1 MLESEKKAVS
11 KYTQVLYDKGN
22 ELESSGK
29 YEEATR
35 IYNMILELTPD
46 YVGTRCHE
54 GLTL

>member
-1 MLESEKKAVS
+1 MLEREKKAVS

-29 YEEATR
+29 YEETIR
-35 IYNMILELTPD
+35 IYNRILELTPD